1 MMQKQKGFSAPVLAL
16 SVWTAALAEEMQ
28 TGISPRGMII
38 HGAVQALLLTCI
50 SGVFSAC
57 WQRAAMQWIWLFS
70 AGAWFLAEL
79 FGTVMQAQNICQQ
92 EFRSMALIGLL
103 PLLLWAGWCIPPSGW
118 DAPARVLW
126 WFVLLG
132 GLVCLTGLAGQMDW
146 AHLLTADAVQLA
158 RWPRVPLYAEYLLW
172 PLLAGYEEPRS
183 MSWLPW
189 LTFLAQAGLTAGM
202 CLVFGAADYPA
213 QELLRAWSADVFS
226 RMDALLLLIWLT
238 CAIFR
243 IGFLCAAVRTVW
255 QRAVQCGKGAVKLK
269 QKKLRSLSAVLLIGL
284 VPDFSAL
291 RDHRKKHGAC
301 AVSCSEGT
309 VHHRRAAVSGSGSRR
324 RCIRG
329 FWGCAAAVGAG
340 RHAGKSAGGGAKA
353 TAAKG
358 GLPPVRLSAD
368 RSRCI
373 GRAACSV

>member
-1 MMQKQKGFSAPVLAL
+1 MIQKQKGFSAPVLAL
-16 SVWTAALAEEMQ
+16 SVWTAALAEGMQ

-50 SGVFSAC
+50 SGVLSDC
-57 WQRAAMQWIWLFS
+57 WQRAAMQWVWLFA

-79 FGTVMQAQNICQQ
+79 FGTVMQAQIICQQ
-92 EFRSMALIGLL
+92 EFHSMALIGLL

-126 WFVLLG
+126 WLVLLG

-158 RWPRVPLYAEYLLW
+158 RWPRVPLYAEYLFW

-183 MSWLPW
+183 MFWLPW
-189 LTFLAQAGLTAGM
+189 LTFLAQAGLAAGM
-202 CLVFGAADYPA
+202 CLVFGASDYPA

-243 IGFLCAAVRTVW
+243 IGFLCTAVRTVW
-255 QRAVQCGKGAVKLK
+255 QHAVQCGKGAVK
-269 QKKLRSLSAVLLIGL
+269 
-284 VPDFSAL
+284 
-291 RDHRKKHGAC
+291 
-301 AVSCSEGT
+301 
-309 VHHRRAAVSGSGSRR
+309 
-324 RCIRG
+324 
-329 FWGCAAAVGAG
+329 
-340 RHAGKSAGGGAKA
+340 
-353 TAAKG
+353 
-358 GLPPVRLSAD
+358 
-368 RSRCI
+368 
-373 GRAACSV
+373 

>member
-1 MMQKQKGFSAPVLAL
+1 MIQKQKGFSAPVLAL

-57 WQRAAMQWIWLFS
+57 WQRAAMQWVWLFS

-158 RWPRVPLYAEYLLW
+158 RWPRVPLYAEYLFW

-183 MSWLPW
+183 MSWLHGSPFW
-189 LTFLAQAGLTAGM
+189 HRRVLLPGCASYLAQRITRNRNCCGHGVQM
-202 CLVFGAADYPA
+202 FSPA
-213 QELLRAWSADVFS
+213 WMHCF
-226 RMDALLLLIWLT
+226 
-238 CAIFR
+238 
-243 IGFLCAAVRTVW
+243 
-255 QRAVQCGKGAVKLK
+255 
-269 QKKLRSLSAVLLIGL
+269 
-284 VPDFSAL
+284 
-291 RDHRKKHGAC
+291 
-301 AVSCSEGT
+301 CS
-309 VHHRRAAVSGSGSRR
+309 SGSPARSSAPAFSVRQCVPCGSA
-324 RCIRG
+324 RCS
-329 FWGCAAAVGAG
+329 
-340 RHAGKSAGGGAKA
+340 AGKE
-353 TAAKG
+353 
-358 GLPPVRLSAD
+358 R
-368 RSRCI
+368 
-373 GRAACSV
+373 

>member
-1 MMQKQKGFSAPVLAL
+1 MIQKQKGFSAPVLAL

-57 WQRAAMQWIWLFS
+57 WQRAAMQWVWLFS

-118 DAPARVLW
+118 DAPA
-126 WFVLLG
+126 
-132 GLVCLTGLAGQMDW
+132 
-146 AHLLTADAVQLA
+146 
-158 RWPRVPLYAEYLLW
+158 
-172 PLLAGYEEPRS
+172 
-183 MSWLPW
+183 
-189 LTFLAQAGLTAGM
+189 
-202 CLVFGAADYPA
+202 

-255 QRAVQCGKGAVKLK
+255 QRAVQCGKGA
-269 QKKLRSLSAVLLIGL
+269 
-284 VPDFSAL
+284 
-291 RDHRKKHGAC
+291 
-301 AVSCSEGT
+301 
-309 VHHRRAAVSGSGSRR
+309 
-324 RCIRG
+324 
-329 FWGCAAAVGAG
+329 
-340 RHAGKSAGGGAKA
+340 AK
-353 TAAKG
+353 
-358 GLPPVRLSAD
+358 
-368 RSRCI
+368 
-373 GRAACSV
+373 

>member
-1 MMQKQKGFSAPVLAL
+1 MIQKQKGFSAPVLAL

-158 RWPRVPLYAEYLLW
+158 RWPRVPLYAEYLFW

-202 CLVFGAADYPA
+202 CLVFGAADYPE
-213 QELLRAWSADVFS
+213 QELLRGHGVQMFSPAWMRCFCSSGSPARSSAP
-226 RMDALLLLIWLT
+226 A
-238 CAIFR
+238 
-243 IGFLCAAVRTVW
+243 
-255 QRAVQCGKGAVKLK
+255 
-269 QKKLRSLSAVLLIGL
+269 
-284 VPDFSAL
+284 FSA
-291 RDHRKKHGAC
+291 RQCVPCGSAR
-301 AVSCSEGT
+301 CS
-309 VHHRRAAVSGSGSRR
+309 
-324 RCIRG
+324 
-329 FWGCAAAVGAG
+329 
-340 RHAGKSAGGGAKA
+340 AGKE
-353 TAAKG
+353 
-358 GLPPVRLSAD
+358 R
-368 RSRCI
+368 
-373 GRAACSV
+373 

>member
-57 WQRAAMQWIWLFS
+57 WQRAAMQWVWLFS

-172 PLLAGYEEPRS
+172 PLLAGYEEPRR
-183 MSWLPW
+183 
-189 LTFLAQAGLTAGM
+189 
-202 CLVFGAADYPA
+202 
-213 QELLRAWSADVFS
+213 ES
-226 RMDALLLLIWLT
+226 R
-238 CAIFR
+238 
-243 IGFLCAAVRTVW
+243 
-255 QRAVQCGKGAVKLK
+255 CG
-269 QKKLRSLSAVLLIGL
+269 R
-284 VPDFSAL
+284 
-291 RDHRKKHGAC
+291 
-301 AVSCSEGT
+301 
-309 VHHRRAAVSGSGSRR
+309 SRR
-324 RCIRG
+324 
-329 FWGCAAAVGAG
+329 
-340 RHAGKSAGGGAKA
+340 
-353 TAAKG
+353 
-358 GLPPVRLSAD
+358 
-368 RSRCI
+368 
-373 GRAACSV
+373 

>member
-1 MMQKQKGFSAPVLAL
+1 MIQKQKGFSAPVLAL

-57 WQRAAMQWIWLFS
+57 WQRAAMQWVWLFS

-118 DAPARVLW
+118 DAPVRVLW

-158 RWPRVPLYAEYLLW
+158 RWPRVPLYAEYLFW

-243 IGFLCAAVRTVW
+243 TGFLCAAVRTVW
-255 QRAVQCGKGAVKLK
+255 QRAVQCGKGAVK
-269 QKKLRSLSAVLLIGL
+269 
-284 VPDFSAL
+284 
-291 RDHRKKHGAC
+291 
-301 AVSCSEGT
+301 
-309 VHHRRAAVSGSGSRR
+309 
-324 RCIRG
+324 
-329 FWGCAAAVGAG
+329 
-340 RHAGKSAGGGAKA
+340 
-353 TAAKG
+353 
-358 GLPPVRLSAD
+358 
-368 RSRCI
+368 
-373 GRAACSV
+373 

>member
-1 MMQKQKGFSAPVLAL
+1 MIQKQKGFSAPVLAL

-57 WQRAAMQWIWLFS
+57 WQRAAMQWVWLFS

-92 EFRSMALIGLL
+92 EFRSM
-103 PLLLWAGWCIPPSGW
+103 
-118 DAPARVLW
+118 
-126 WFVLLG
+126 

-158 RWPRVPLYAEYLLW
+158 RWPRVPLYAEYLFW

-243 IGFLCAAVRTVW
+243 TGFLCAAVRTVW
-255 QRAVQCGKGAVKLK
+255 QRAVQCGKGAVK
-269 QKKLRSLSAVLLIGL
+269 
-284 VPDFSAL
+284 
-291 RDHRKKHGAC
+291 
-301 AVSCSEGT
+301 
-309 VHHRRAAVSGSGSRR
+309 
-324 RCIRG
+324 
-329 FWGCAAAVGAG
+329 
-340 RHAGKSAGGGAKA
+340 
-353 TAAKG
+353 
-358 GLPPVRLSAD
+358 
-368 RSRCI
+368 
-373 GRAACSV
+373 